1 MQEPFNIVF
10 IISALIIIGFFIFHF
25 PGRYN
30 SKNENKVADMPF
42 YIPGVLEKP
51 STEKPLRKVSDITT
65 GLLRKEISRDR
76 EVVYNL
82 NRSFK
87 ICTYGLSKESQQ
99 YKCEVQ
105 NKDERDARYWQKHW
119 NINIRLSIKQTKP

>member
-51 STEKPLRKVSDITT
+51 STEKQLRKVSDITT
-65 GLLRKEISRDR
+65 EVLRDERNFNNTMKR
-76 EVVYNL
+76 L
-82 NRSFK
+82 MW
-87 ICTYGLSKESQQ
+87 SKE
-99 YKCEVQ
+99 YIEYFRLKL
-105 NKDERDARYWQKHW
+105 ER
-119 NINIRLSIKQTKP
+119 INIRLSIKQTKP